1 MHLRSISSLL
11 LLAILMLTGLAHGEE
26 SKPLAVINVSQV
38 VNSVGYETWSQISM
52 DKETMEIIKQLKAQR
67 TELRK
72 RVVESKDD
80 IELQHVNKDIQF
92 NMSKTQQLLNLTRNE
107 NNGNGRNQEDS
118 VAVIK
123 TFLTSTYKAKYAVI
137 IDNSNHGSGS
147 PNPLLL
153 NSLKTVDITDEVI
166 ADFKAAN
173 E

>member
-11 LLAILMLTGLAHGEE
+11 LLAFLTLTGLAHGEE

-92 NMSKTQQLLNLTRNE
+92 NMSKTQQLLNLSRDG
-107 NNGNGRNQEDS
+107 NGNGRSRQDS
-118 VAVIK
+118 SAVVKDFVI
-123 TFLTSTYKAKYAVI
+123 SNYKGKYAVI
-137 IDNSNHGSGS
+137 IDNSNQGSGS
-147 PNPLLL
+147 SNPMLM
-153 NSLKTVDITDEVI
+153 NDLKTVDITNEVI
-166 ADFKAAN
+166 AAIKAAN